1 MNWRVSSGDGDDRER
16 GSTLIEILVATVIMS
31 SAIMVLVTG
40 MGGELGTRVAQLLEE
55 EPSVTDIVG
64 VDFVPPHVDPT
75 LDRYDVIHFVRGDVL
90 VEIAPI
96 EARGASQ

>member
-1 MNWRVSSGDGDDRER
+1 MGRGER
-16 GSTLIEILVATVIMS
+16 
-31 SAIMVLVTG
+31 
-40 MGGELGTRVAQLLEE
+40 
-55 EPSVTDIVG
+55 

-96 EARGASQ
+96 EGRGASQ